1 MRAALRLRRLRTCV
15 RCPWIRV
22 DENHRLWPLRFLHLQ
37 RKIRRQ
43 LALKAQRRITRRVG
57 SSKDSADFLPRYFG
71 DAPRRKT
78 RQAAIKL
85 DGSLRWSRS
94 GHTLRALFQDYGHF
108 KQCSIGIFAGLPTE
122 FIESRAL
129 K

>member
-22 DENHRLWPLRFLHLQ
+22 DEKHRLWPLRSLHLQ

-43 LALKAQRRITRRVG
+43 LALKAQRRITHRVD
-57 SSKDSADFLPRYFG
+57 SSKDSADFLPRCSA

-78 RQAAIKL
+78 RQAATKL
-85 DGSLRWSRS
+85 DGSLRWSRG

-108 KQCSIGIFAGLPTE
+108 EQRSIGVF
-122 FIESRAL
+122 
-129 K
+129 